1 MKMYI
6 AGKWIETDKVMEVSN
21 PYTGEPVDTVPS
33 AGPSEVEA
41 AFASAERGAKVMA
54 DLPAH
59 RRAEILRATA
69 VLIREQS
76 EELARLL
83 TQEVG
88 KPIRESRAEVQR
100 AARVMDLSAEEA
112 GRLYSEIIPLDA
124 DADGEGKFG
133 FTLRVPCGVV
143 AAIVPF
149 NYPLNLLSHKIGPAL
164 AGGNAVIAKPA
175 SDTPLTALKLT
186 GLLLASGLPPEAI
199 QTITGPGSSVGE
211 AIVADSRVRKVS
223 FTGSRVVAERLARTA
238 GVKKLSLELGS
249 NSPVAILADADLDL
263 AARVLTV
270 TGYANA
276 GQSCISTQ
284 RVLVEKPVYEEF
296 LERFR
301 PKVEALV
308 VGDPLE
314 ETTQMGPL
322 IREADAKRVEDWIRE
337 AISCGADL
345 IVGGTRCGGI
355 VNPTIMGS
363 VNPSLKISC
372 EELFGPAVAV
382 TPVDDLNEAIALANR
397 TRYGLSA
404 GIFTRDLY
412 KAKRFMREVRSG
424 NIHINWGTQWRV
436 DMMPYGGLKDS
447 GIGKEGPRYAV
458 EEMTELKMVIVH

>member
-1 MKMYI
+1 MKMHV
-6 AGKWIETDKVMEVSN
+6 AGKWIETDKVIEVSN
-21 PYTGEPVDTVPS
+21 PYTREPVDTVPS

-41 AFASAERGAKVMA
+41 ALASAERGAKVMA

-59 RRAEILRATA
+59 RRAEILKATA
-69 VLIREQS
+69 GLIRERS

-88 KPIRESRAEVQR
+88 KTIRESRAEVQR
-100 AARVMDLSAEEA
+100 AATVMDLSAEES
-112 GRLYSEIIPLDA
+112 GRLYSETIPLDA
-124 DADGEGKFG
+124 AVGGEDKFG

-149 NYPLNLLSHKIGPAL
+149 NFPLNLLTHKVGPAL

-186 GLLLASGLPPEAI
+186 ELLLAGGLPPEAI

-211 AIVADSRVRKVS
+211 QIVADSRVRKVS
-223 FTGSRVVAERLARTA
+223 FTGSRAVAEGLTRRA
-238 GVKKLSLELGS
+238 GLKKLSLELGS

-263 AARVLTV
+263 AARVLTT

-276 GQSCISTQ
+276 GQVCISTQ

-301 PKVEALV
+301 PSVEALV
-308 VGDPLE
+308 TGDPME
-314 ETTQMGPL
+314 EATQVGPL
-322 IREADAKRVEDWIRE
+322 IREKEAKRVEDWIRD
-337 AISCGADL
+337 AVDHGADL
-345 IVGGTRCGGI
+345 IVGGTRWAGI
-355 VNPTIMGS
+355 VSPAILGS

-372 EELFGPAVAV
+372 DELFGPAVAV
-382 TPVDDLNEAIALANR
+382 TPVEDLNEAIALANQ

-404 GIFTRDLY
+404 GVFTRDLDQ
-412 KAKRFMREVRSG
+412 AKQFMREVKSG

-458 EEMTELKMVIVH
+458 EEMTELKMVVVH